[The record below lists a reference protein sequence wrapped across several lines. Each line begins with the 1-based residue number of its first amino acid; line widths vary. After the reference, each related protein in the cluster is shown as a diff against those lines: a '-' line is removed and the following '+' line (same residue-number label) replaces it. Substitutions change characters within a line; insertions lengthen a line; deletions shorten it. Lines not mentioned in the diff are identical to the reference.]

1 LTGWYKAMTI
11 EVRQLVIKSSVQ
23 SEVVAATNEQQLI
36 ESIAALRDEL
46 LSECRE
52 MVNECVR
59 NSAER

>member
-1 LTGWYKAMTI
+1 MTI

>member
-1 LTGWYKAMTI
+1 MTGWYKAMTI